1 MLSFVKLC
9 NQNKKFSRLTGVKL
23 EEFLEIVKKV
33 RPLWEKFQKS
43 KKVSGRSSKLKTLED
58 EVLMLLMYYRFY
70 VSFQFLG
77 LLFDLDESN
86 VCRHIH
92 RLEPMLA
99 SVIKI
104 KKNRELSQDCLEEI
118 LIDATE
124 IQIQRPKKKQKEFYS
139 GKKKKHTIKFE
150 IQTDT
155 SGKILNISKAY
166 CGKTHDF
173 KIRKTS
179 EHVPKDV
186 TILADSGY
194 QGLQGIHPKTILPHK
209 RKRKSKLSAEQKTHN
224 RALSSKRVS
233 VEHVFAHLKK
243 FKILGSTYRNFRKKL
258 HLRFNIISGIYNL
271 RFEA

>member
-1 MLSFVKLC
+1 
-9 NQNKKFSRLTGVKL
+9 
-23 EEFLEIVKKV
+23 
-33 RPLWEKFQKS
+33 
-43 KKVSGRSSKLKTLED
+43 
-58 EVLMLLMYYRFY
+58 
-70 VSFQFLG
+70 
-77 LLFDLDESN
+77 
-86 VCRHIH
+86 
-92 RLEPMLA
+92 MLA
-99 SVIKI
+99 TVIKI
-104 KKNRELSQDCLEEI
+104 KKNRELTQNDLEEI

-124 IQIQRPKKKQKEFYS
+124 IQIQRPKKKQREFYS

-155 SGKILNISKAY
+155 SGKIINISKAY

-194 QGLQGIHPKTILPHK
+194 QGLHPKTILPHK
-209 RKRKSKLSAEQKTHN
+209 RKKKIKLSAEQKTHN

-233 VEHVFAHLKK
+233 VEHVFAQLKK
-243 FKILGSTYRNFRKKL
+243 FKILGSIYRNFRKKL